1 MHRVVAR
8 AARRTSLHF
17 PASLDEIAGAR
28 LVRRFE
34 APRPSTMTCMRRLL
48 AALLLASAVSCDT
61 FDPLIEN
68 TVTGTW
74 RGSST
79 GQTFLVVMQQ
89 SGTTVAGTGTIT
101 GTGGVKN
108 LSVSGTFTEPTFNGT
123 LTPNGEAPITL
134 VGTVEGRS
142 LVGTLTGGGFNG
154 AGLALTR
161 D

>member
-1 MHRVVAR
+1 
-8 AARRTSLHF
+8 
-17 PASLDEIAGAR
+17 
-28 LVRRFE
+28 
-34 APRPSTMTCMRRLL
+34 MRRLL
-48 AALLLASAVSCDT
+48 AALVLVSVATSCDT

-74 RGSST
+74 RGEST

-101 GTGGVKN
+101 STAAGTRN
-108 LSVSGTFTEPTFNGT
+108 LSISGTFNQPSFSGTFT
-123 LTPNGEAPITL
+123 PNGAAAIS
-134 VGTVEGRS
+134 VVATVEGRS

-154 AGLALTR
+154 AGIALTR

>member
-1 MHRVVAR
+1 
-8 AARRTSLHF
+8 
-17 PASLDEIAGAR
+17 
-28 LVRRFE
+28 
-34 APRPSTMTCMRRLL
+34 MRRLL
-48 AALLLASAVSCDT
+48 AALLLVSFATSCDT
-61 FDPLIEN
+61 FDPLTEN

-74 RGSST
+74 RGETT

-101 GTGGVKN
+101 STAQGTRNVAI
-108 LSVSGTFTEPTFNGT
+108 SGTFTQPSFSGT
-123 LTPNGEAPITL
+123 LTLNGGAAITL

-154 AGLALTR
+154 EGLALRR

>member
-1 MHRVVAR
+1 
-8 AARRTSLHF
+8 
-17 PASLDEIAGAR
+17 
-28 LVRRFE
+28 
-34 APRPSTMTCMRRLL
+34 MRRLL
-48 AALLLASAVSCDT
+48 AALFLVSIAASCDA
-61 FDPLIEN
+61 FDPLVEN

-74 RGSST
+74 RGEST

-101 GTGGVKN
+101 SATAGTRN
-108 LSVSGTFTEPTFNGT
+108 LSVSGTFNQPNFSGT
-123 LTPNGEAPITL
+123 LTPNGEAAIAL
-134 VGTVEGRS
+134 VATVEGRS

>member
-1 MHRVVAR
+1 
-8 AARRTSLHF
+8 
-17 PASLDEIAGAR
+17 
-28 LVRRFE
+28 
-34 APRPSTMTCMRRLL
+34 MRRLL
-48 AALLLASAVSCDT
+48 AVLLLAAATSCDA

-74 RGSST
+74 RGSTS
-79 GQTFLVVMQQ
+79 GQTFEIIMQQ
-89 SGTTVAGTGTIT
+89 AGNTVAGNGTIT
-101 GTGGVKN
+101 GGTAGNVTV
-108 LSVSGTFTEPTFNGT
+108 SVSGTFQEPSFSGT
-123 LTPNGEAPITL
+123 LTPTGGGAAITL

>member
-1 MHRVVAR
+1 
-8 AARRTSLHF
+8 
-17 PASLDEIAGAR
+17 
-28 LVRRFE
+28 
-34 APRPSTMTCMRRLL
+34 MRRLL
-48 AALLLASAVSCDT
+48 AALLFVSVATSCDT

-74 RGSST
+74 RGESA

-89 SGTTVAGTGTIT
+89 AGSTVAGTGTIT
-101 GTGGVKN
+101 SAAAGTRN
-108 LSVSGTFTEPTFNGT
+108 LSISGTFTQPSFSGT
-123 LTPNGEAPITL
+123 LTPVGASAITL

-154 AGLALTR
+154 DGLALMR

>member
-1 MHRVVAR
+1 
-8 AARRTSLHF
+8 
-17 PASLDEIAGAR
+17 
-28 LVRRFE
+28 
-34 APRPSTMTCMRRLL
+34 MRRLL
-48 AALLLASAVSCDT
+48 AALLLASVAASCDT

-74 RGSST
+74 RGESS

-89 SGTTVAGTGTIT
+89 AGTTVAGTGTIT
-101 GTGGVKN
+101 SAALGTRN
-108 LSVSGTFTEPTFNGT
+108 LSISGTFNEPNFSGT
-123 LTPNGEAPITL
+123 LTPNGAAAITL
-134 VGTVEGRS
+134 VATVEGRT